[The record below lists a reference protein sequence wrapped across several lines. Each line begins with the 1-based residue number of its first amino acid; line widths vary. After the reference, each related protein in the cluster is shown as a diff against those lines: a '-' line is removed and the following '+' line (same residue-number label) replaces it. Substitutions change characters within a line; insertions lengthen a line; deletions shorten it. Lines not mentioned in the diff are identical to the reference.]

1 MGELLVVWLL
11 VGMSELLAV
20 PLLTLTTPSGGEHVA
35 AHGDE
40 LPTTASS
47 WRERGE
53 IGEKRGESGEIGE
66 KTRRE
71 NEVVI
76 YFFEP
81 YSNTS

>member
-1 MGELLVVWLL
+1 MAMISQRRQVPGE
-11 VGMSELLAV
+11 
-20 PLLTLTTPSGGEHVA
+20 
-35 AHGDE
+35 
-40 LPTTASS
+40 
-47 WRERGE
+47 RERGE

>member
-1 MGELLVVWLL
+1 MA
-11 VGMSELLAV
+11 MSSQRRQV
-20 PLLTLTTPSGGEHVA
+20 PG
-35 AHGDE
+35 
-40 LPTTASS
+40 
-47 WRERGE
+47 ERGE